1 MLRTALRSAARRLQ
15 RARRLALVALP
26 AALVGAAACSDAP
39 TAAPADVRPSAML
52 GAGEDEGGVFG
63 PVVARLRV
71 ENVYFT
77 NGPTGDFWLTAEMA
91 GKEIVGSVVRLRTD
105 KGYSIDVADNSA
117 LDTDTRVGYF
127 AVEMPVARYFTATLV
142 KVPAPWTVK
151 GATSLTKY
159 VTTDVVSM
167 GTLRANRMPIIE
179 VSLYKDGT
187 SPKQLLTGGTVT
199 VASKNF
205 FTTVSVGPTKPS
217 RFPGVDAPEIYYA
230 ADPFSGQYGICVK
243 TPPAGYRAPTSC
255 TYHILTYWNARYT
268 IDIGLKPL

>member
-1 MLRTALRSAARRLQ
+1 MLRTALRPAARRLA
-15 RARRLALVALP
+15 RLRRLAIVALP
-26 AALVGAAACSDAP
+26 ALLATAAACSDAP
-39 TAAPADVRPSAML
+39 TTAPDVQPSAML
-52 GAGEDEGGVFG
+52 AAGEDEGGVIG

-71 ENVYFT
+71 ENVFFK
-77 NGPTGDFWLTAEMA
+77 NGPTGDFWLTSEMA

-105 KGYSIDVADNSA
+105 KGYSIEVADNSA
-117 LDTDTRVGYF
+117 LDDDARVGYF

-199 VASKNF
+199 VGSKNF
-205 FTTVSVGPTKPS
+205 FTTVSVDPTKPS
-217 RFPGVDAPEIYYA
+217 RFPGVDAPVIYHA
-230 ADPFSGQYGICVK
+230 DDPFSGQYGACVK
-243 TPPAGYRAPTSC
+243 TPPAGYQKPASC
-255 TYHILTYWNARYT
+255 TYHILLYWNARYT
-268 IDIGLKPL
+268 IEIGLKPL